1 MGVWGF
7 VTVGRKDVEYQSNKD
22 NLRVTDFIFQS
33 FAKICFIVSCH
44 NVSVSMSKRLQAAQG
59 AKRLVKLTM

>member
-1 MGVWGF
+1 MGVWVF
-7 VTVGRKDVEYQSNKD
+7 VTVGRKDVEYQSDKD

-44 NVSVSMSKRLQAAQG
+44 NVSLSVSKRL
-59 AKRLVKLTM
+59 